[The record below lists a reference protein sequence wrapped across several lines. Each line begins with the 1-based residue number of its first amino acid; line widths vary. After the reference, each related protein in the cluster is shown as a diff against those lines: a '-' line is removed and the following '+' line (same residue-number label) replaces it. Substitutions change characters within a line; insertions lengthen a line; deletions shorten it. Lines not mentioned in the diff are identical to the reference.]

1 MRDRAARSSVRAS
14 AMAVHRGTH
23 VALGVHRVAAELAAW
38 PASGGH
44 GRALA
49 GQREHLLAGRPQAE
63 EGGLGRLLLLLLLL
77 LHGFGD
83 RLLELEHHE
92 APILAVADREPAG
105 APERVDGRFQL
116 ELVLAGALA
125 RLLVDGCE
133 DLQDRGREELDLLL
147 LDRDRHEPLSD
158 PRLDEEG
165 ALAGFADRPGRD
177 PVDGLELHRTPLARL
192 LGDPSAGYRA
202 ARERRRGRRLSSPPV
217 SFTLRSLV
225 APSANATTVTD

>member
-1 MRDRAARSSVRAS
+1 
-14 AMAVHRGTH
+14 MAVHRGTH

-77 LHGFGD
+77 HGFGD
-83 RLLELEHHE
+83 RLFELEHHE
-92 APILAVADREPAG
+92 APILAVADREPTG
-105 APERVDGRFQL
+105 APERVDRRFQL

-125 RLLVDGCE
+125 RLLVDGGE

-147 LDRDRHEPLSD
+147 LDRDGHEPLSD

-177 PVDGLELHRTPLARL
+177 PVDGLELHRTPFGEAPRRS
-192 LGDPSAGYRA
+192 SAGYRA
-202 ARERRRGRRLSSPPV
+202 ARERRRGRSVSRPPV

-225 APSANATTVTD
+225 AP